1 MRGHEEM
8 PKGPR
13 LAGEG
18 DVLGRPVFLALA
30 LSVAAVPASAL
41 AADCAPVVA
50 SEGTTNLPKAWRAAI
65 EELRSATAQ
74 PGKPWSCVGGSVEL
88 ALNASGGGTLR
99 VRTADGVTIER
110 QVDGPEDV
118 APLGEAMLAK
128 PEARPVDP
136 VDPVD
141 PPAKPIDEPP
151 PADPSP
157 MVQVKA
163 PTTNVTAGS
172 SASVAPDAVDPAGEE
187 RPDPRV
193 IVAAMIAPR
202 YAGKSD
208 LAMGSAEVSVGVPIA
223 RWVPGVWF
231 RFDGPLD
238 VDKHDIPFVE
248 ACIGGSFGRVFSASI
263 VDITPSLTG
272 SAAIQVE
279 DPPQHQ
285 KGDVRVDAR
294 VGANVRV
301 ALPRKSL
308 VRAAFSADFEIAP
321 AQVDDDRH
329 GQDDPTV
336 PEHARLPAYTLGLG
350 VGVEL
355 APR

>member
-1 MRGHEEM
+1 M
-8 PKGPR
+8 
-13 LAGEG
+13 
-18 DVLGRPVFLALA
+18 LGRPVVLALA
-30 LSVAAVPASAL
+30 LSVAAVPASAI
-41 AADCAPVVA
+41 AADCAPVA
-50 SEGTTNLPKAWRAAI
+50 AAEGTANLPKAWRAAI

-74 PGKPWSCVGGSVEL
+74 PGKPWSCVGGEVEL
-88 ALNASGGGTLR
+88 ALGPSGGGTLK
-99 VRTADGVTIER
+99 VRTADGVLIER
-110 QVDGPEDV
+110 QVDAPEDV

-136 VDPVD
+136 VDPPVA
-141 PPAKPIDEPP
+141 PPIDDPP
-151 PADPSP
+151 PADPAP
-157 MVQVKA
+157 VVEVKA
-163 PTTNVTAGS
+163 PTMNATSGS
-172 SASVAPDAVDPAGEE
+172 SASVSPDGVAPDGDE

-193 IVAAMIAPR
+193 IVAAMVSPR

-208 LAMGSAEVSVGVPIA
+208 IAMGSAEVSVGVPIA
-223 RWVPGVWF
+223 RWVPGVWL

-238 VDKHDIPFVE
+238 VDKRDIPFVE
-248 ACIGGSFGRVFSASI
+248 ACIGGSFGRAFSASI

-279 DPPQHQ
+279 DLPNHQ

-321 AQVDDDRH
+321 AQVRDDDRH
-329 GQDDPTV
+329 DPQDPTL